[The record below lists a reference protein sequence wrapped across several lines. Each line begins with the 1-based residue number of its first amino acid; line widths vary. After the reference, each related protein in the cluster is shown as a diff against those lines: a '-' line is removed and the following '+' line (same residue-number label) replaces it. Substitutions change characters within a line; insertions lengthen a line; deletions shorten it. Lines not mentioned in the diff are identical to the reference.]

1 MSEYNGWK
9 NYATWN
15 VALWLNNDEDM
26 NYQVER
32 FNRCVPLYG
41 STYAGFITHFAALD
55 RGKISPCGETPD
67 GVAWL
72 DDTLDYAALNRVV
85 TEVGC

>member
-1 MSEYNGWK
+1 MNEYNGWK

-15 VALWLNNDEDM
+15 VALWLGNNENM
-26 NYQVER
+26 NNQVER

-41 STYAGFITHFAALD
+41 TTYAEFIIYFASLGD
-55 RGKISPCGETPD
+55 QTPD

-85 TEVGC
+85 TEVGS

>member
-1 MSEYNGWK
+1 MNEYNGWK

-15 VALWLNNDEDM
+15 VALWLGNDEDM
-26 NYQVER
+26 NDQVER
-32 FNRCVPLYG
+32 FNRCVPLFG
-41 STYAGFITHFAALD
+41 TTYAEFITHYASLGD
-55 RGKISPCGETPD
+55 QTPD

-85 TEVGC
+85 TEVGS